1 MKYSVSVRNGVHSS
15 SYVCFCAH
23 DAVLLVALIHSVLGV
38 DYSID
43 CCIRLED
50 ELDSIEDGCMV
61 EFSVKDVVLC
71 IRVIDLF

>member
-38 DYSID
+38 DCSIG
-43 CCIRLED
+43 CCIHYED
-50 ELDSIEDGCMV
+50 ELDSLDDGCIF
-61 EFSVKDVVLC
+61 EISVKDVVVR
-71 IRVIDLF
+71 IRAVDSF